1 MRKKLLSILLT
12 LAMLLCM
19 LPAGFAADIE
29 IVDEPVGADAPGSP
43 LDEIVDEPV
52 GADALDAPLAE
63 GNIVASGQCGENL
76 FWTLDEAGT
85 LTITGTGDMWDS
97 IGAQG
102 YGGAW
107 SAYGAQIRTV
117 IIEDGA
123 TSIGAESFKNCDQ
136 ITSVVIPDS
145 LLTIDNQ
152 AFLNCSALENL
163 SLGEGII
170 GIGYESFANCS
181 SLKSIIL
188 PDSLNSLGLGA
199 FRSCGALTEVSFGSG
214 LTTISG
220 SAFADCSSLE
230 TVAIPQN
237 VTNIHAGAFSSCE
250 KLIAIHVAEENPN
263 YKSID
268 GVLFSKDGTE
278 LLCCP
283 AGKSGQYQ
291 IPDGVTT
298 IAEMAFNN
306 CDKLTDVTIPEGVT
320 NISRIAFEY
329 CDGLTE
335 LTIPESVA
343 TIETNA
349 FFSCT
354 GLERILVAEEN
365 PTYQSV
371 DGVLF
376 NFNGQLL
383 LCCPAGRSGE
393 YVVPDMVTK
402 IYQAAFRSCSKLT
415 AIILGSNV
423 NTIGEAAFFEC
434 SALTSMTIPESV
446 YSIDGY
452 AFSGCTSLESVTL
465 DSIANIWY
473 MAFYDCS
480 SLSSITFY
488 GNAPRI
494 QENSFADVTA
504 TAYYP
509 AFDLSWTEDVRQ
521 DYGGTITW
529 VAETGD
535 GLPIDEEHFP
545 DETFRGYVAEEF
557 DDDGDGYLNDE
568 EITAITEIDV
578 SMMGISSLHGIEYF
592 PELTSLTCSMNSLTE
607 LDVTHNPALI
617 WLDCLDNEL
626 TKLDL
631 SHNSKLEMLDCSFN
645 SLTALDLTHNPAL
658 TSIDCSENAITAL
671 DVTHNPALEG
681 LFCYGNEIAALDLS
695 GNAELIV
702 LDCSTNALTELDL
715 SGNSG
720 LVMLECYGNDI
731 AELDLSP
738 CPTLVDIVT
747 NGTYEQKPN
756 YDSYSKDSYFV
767 HVDPATTLITEPQPG
782 DGFTITVTDYTNG
795 AAQTSLD
802 LDAKYSGSVT
812 FTVTSTDDKAVLV
825 AVKNSDDDDA
835 SYQVAKCVTEG
846 GVHTFTITVKANT
859 TVALAFKGD
868 ADLDGIIEGLDG
880 TMIKRVALETFT
892 YDTKLKELVS
902 DIDSN
907 GIIAALEG
915 TMVCR
920 AALETYTLPWS
931 NP

>member
-12 LAMLLCM
+12 LAMLLS
-19 LPAGFAADIE
+19 LIPAGYAADIE
-29 IVDEPVGADAPGSP
+29 IVDEPAGADVP
-43 LDEIVDEPV
+43 DV
-52 GADALDAPLAE
+52 PLAE
-63 GNIVASGQCGENL
+63 GDIIASGQCGENL
-76 FWTLDEAGT
+76 FWTLDDQGT
-85 LTITGTGDMWDS
+85 LTITGTGDMWS
-97 IGAQG
+97 
-102 YGGAW
+102 YPGGINW
-107 SAYGAQIRTV
+107 DGHKNDIISV
-117 IIEDGA
+117 VIEDGA
-123 TSIGAESFKNCDQ
+123 TSIGVESFKNCDQ

-145 LLTIDNQ
+145 VVYIDAQ

-170 GIGYESFANCS
+170 GIGFESFANCS

-283 AGKSGQYQ
+283 AGKSGHYQ

-349 FFSCT
+349 FLSCT

-383 LCCPAGRSGE
+383 LCCPAGRRGE

-415 AIILGSNV
+415 AIRLGSNV

-509 AFDLSWTEDVRQ
+509 ANDPSWTSDVMQ
-521 DYGGTITW
+521 DYGGKITW
-529 VAETGD
+529 VPYGEATVD
-535 GLPIDEEHFP
+535 Y
-545 DETFRGYVAEEF
+545 T
-557 DDDGDGYLNDE
+557 
-568 EITAITEIDV
+568 
-578 SMMGISSLHGIEYF
+578 
-592 PELTSLTCSMNSLTE
+592 
-607 LDVTHNPALI
+607 VTL
-617 WLDCLDNEL
+617 
-626 TKLDL
+626 
-631 SHNSKLEMLDCSFN
+631 
-645 SLTALDLTHNPAL
+645 
-658 TSIDCSENAITAL
+658 
-671 DVTHNPALEG
+671 
-681 LFCYGNEIAALDLS
+681 
-695 GNAELIV
+695 
-702 LDCSTNALTELDL
+702 
-715 SGNSG
+715 
-720 LVMLECYGNDI
+720 
-731 AELDLSP
+731 
-738 CPTLVDIVT
+738 
-747 NGTYEQKPN
+747 
-756 YDSYSKDSYFV
+756 
-767 HVDPATTLITEPQPG
+767 
-782 DGFTITVTDYTNG
+782 TDYTRG
-795 AAQTSLD
+795 KATSSLD
-802 LDAKYSGSVT
+802 FGAKYSGELS
-812 FTVTSTDDKAVLV
+812 FTVSADSAVLV
-825 AVKNSDDDDA
+825 AVKKGEEYTPVKCSTVGDA
-835 SYQVAKCVTEG
+835 HQFTLNVTEDTEL
-846 GVHTFTITVKANT
+846 VF
-859 TVALAFKGD
+859 AFRGD
-868 ADLDGIIEGLDG
+868 ANLDSRVNLRDAQTIKGHVAGDLDQP
-880 TMIKRVALETFT
+880 
-892 YDTKLKELVS
+892 
-902 DIDSN
+902 
-907 GIIAALEG
+907 LEG
-915 TMVCR
+915 I
-920 AALETYTLPWS
+920 ALFVADANGDGGSGKPRVNLRDAQLIKSVVSGDEAIGW
-931 NP
+931 